1 VDAAVRALRG
11 RQHDRLRSLQLLARR
26 AGSWT
31 DGNRVSFRAVR
42 GLVAAAAASEL
53 WWPAFRLDSVKAGL
67 GRGQELLVQ
76 LNEQRRCHCSS
87 AARVQL
93 VACHTE
99 LLLDLHPCMARR
111 ANLP

>member
-1 VDAAVRALRG
+1 M
-11 RQHDRLRSLQLLARR
+11 
-26 AGSWT
+26 
-31 DGNRVSFRAVR
+31 VSFRAVA

-53 WWPAFRLDSVKAGL
+53 WWPAFRLNSVKAGL

-87 AARVQL
+87 AAPLVQL
-93 VACHTE
+93 VACHME
-99 LLLDLHPCMARR
+99 LLFYLHPCMARR